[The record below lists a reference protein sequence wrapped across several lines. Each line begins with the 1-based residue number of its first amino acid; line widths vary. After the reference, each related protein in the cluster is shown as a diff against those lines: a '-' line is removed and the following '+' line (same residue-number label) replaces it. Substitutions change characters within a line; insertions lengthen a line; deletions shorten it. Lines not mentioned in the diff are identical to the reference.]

1 MQGVGRPLQQ
11 AGDALEPSFRS
22 QPGVRYC
29 ASMASASRN
38 WWPRR
43 LALAFAAW
51 TAVGAFLVAQRYLF
65 DVSLGAR
72 FDLFASL
79 VQNLPSVWLWAL
91 ITPLIM
97 NLSRLFPLQSGKWHK
112 NLVFHFLFGLAF
124 LCGDVLLD
132 MLVAQWLPAA
142 RQLSLPARLSSK
154 SFINLFSY
162 AAVVALA
169 HALQYSRQLSE
180 RKARTAELE
189 KEVLA
194 AQLTALQMQLR
205 PHFLFNALNSV
216 ASLIRSRQGPKA
228 IRAVTGLADL
238 LRLVLKRDGAQL
250 VPLRQEMELVDRY
263 LRIEQIRFEHR
274 LDAKV
279 HVEPQVLDAL
289 VPCLVLQPLV
299 ENAVHHGIDS
309 TEGVGRVYVEA
320 RRDVDMIRIWV
331 RNSGPLL
338 DLSAAEREANGV
350 GLRNTRARL
359 NHLYGP
365 RHRLELRPDT
375 GGGALAELVI
385 PFDTGAGPEAV
396 P

>member
-1 MQGVGRPLQQ
+1 MSTSKAKEWPL
-11 AGDALEPSFRS
+11 
-22 QPGVRYC
+22 
-29 ASMASASRN
+29 N
-38 WWPRR
+38 
-43 LALAFAAW
+43 LAIAFLVW
-51 TAVGAFLVAQRYLF
+51 TAVGVFLISQRYLF
-65 DVSLGAR
+65 ALSVGAR
-72 FDLFASL
+72 FNLFSSVVA
-79 VQNLPSVWLWAL
+79 NFPSVWLWAA
-91 ITPLIM
+91 ITPLIVEF
-97 NLSRLFPLQSGKWHK
+97 SRRFPLPGNAWRRH
-112 NLVFHFLFGLAF
+112 LLFHFL
-124 LCGDVLLD
+124 
-132 MLVAQWLPAA
+132 
-142 RQLSLPARLSSK
+142 LSLVFALADVSLDSLLSWWIPSAGARLSFVARFWNK

-194 AQLTALQMQLR
+194 ARLTALQMQLR

-216 ASLIRSRQGPKA
+216 ASLIRSRQGPQA

-263 LRIEQIRFEHR
+263 LHIEQIRFENR
-274 LDAKV
+274 LEAEV
-279 HVEPQVLDAL
+279 HVDPQVLDAL

-299 ENAVHHGIDS
+299 DNAVHHGIES
-309 TEGVGRVYVEA
+309 AEGVGRVYVEA
-320 RRDVDMIRIWV
+320 KRDLGMIHIWV
-331 RNSGPLL
+331 RNSGPAL

-365 RHRLELRPDT
+365 RHRLELRSDT

-385 PFDTGAGPEAV
+385 PFDAGAGPQE
-396 P
+396 

>member
-1 MQGVGRPLQQ
+1 MSAVIPL
-11 AGDALEPSFRS
+11 AAETRVL
-22 QPGVRYC
+22 C
-29 ASMASASRN
+29 ASMTPSSPMR
-38 WWPRR
+38 WPRG

-51 TAVGAFLVAQRYLF
+51 TAVGVFLVAQRYLF
-65 DVSLGAR
+65 DVSLRAR

-97 NLSRLFPLQSGKWHK
+97 NLSRQFPLQRGEWQK
-112 NLVFHFLFGLAF
+112 NLVFHFLFSFAF
-124 LCGDVLLD
+124 LSGDVLLD
-132 MLVAQWLPAA
+132 MLVAKWIPSA
-142 RQLSLPARLSSK
+142 RQLSFASRLSSK

-180 RKARTAELE
+180 KKARTAELE

-194 AQLTALQMQLR
+194 ARLTALQMQLR

-216 ASLIRSRQGPKA
+216 AWLIRSRQGPQA

-263 LRIEQIRFEHR
+263 LHIEQIRFENR
-274 LDAKV
+274 LEAKV

-309 TEGVGRVYVEA
+309 AQGVGRVHVEA
-320 RRDVDMIRIWV
+320 RRDADMLHISV
-331 RNSGPLL
+331 RNSGPVL
-338 DLSAAEREANGV
+338 DLNAAGQEADGV
-350 GLRNTRARL
+350 GLGNTRARL
-359 NHLYGP
+359 KHLYGP
-365 RHRLELRPDT
+365 RHRLELHPEA
-375 GGGALAELVI
+375 GGGALAELAI
-385 PFDTGAGPEAV
+385 PFHTGVGPQEAV